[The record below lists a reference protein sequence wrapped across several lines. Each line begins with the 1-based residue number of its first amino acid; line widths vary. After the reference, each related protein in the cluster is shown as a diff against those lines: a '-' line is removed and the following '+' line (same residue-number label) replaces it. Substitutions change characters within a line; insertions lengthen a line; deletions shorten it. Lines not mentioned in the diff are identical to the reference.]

1 MMRVL
6 FAVSELFPLV
16 KTGGLGDIAFS
27 LPQALTDL
35 DVDVRVVL
43 PAYRSVLQQVEQVQV
58 LGWLALASGEEVRIL
73 AAQHPAI
80 GFPLWLVD
88 VATLFDRAGQPYT
101 DASGHDWSDNPQRFT
116 MFSEACALLAD
127 DGLAIDWRADVVH
140 ANDWQ
145 TGLLPAFVSLQSK
158 PPRTLFTV
166 HNLAYDCQLDFAT
179 FQALKLPPHWWSM
192 ELGEFYG
199 RLSMLKCGLVFS
211 DLITTVSPRY
221 AQEIRTVEYGYGYA
235 NILDGYADKLVGVL
249 NGIDDSTWNP
259 RTDPHLATHY
269 HVGGKIRAAK
279 KANRAAL
286 LAGVGA
292 PAAVQAQTG
301 PLVGSVGRLVYQKG
315 IDLLL
320 EAIPA
325 LITTSEAIFVV
336 IGSGERE
343 LEQRLQSLASQYP
356 GRVFAYLG
364 YSERLAHL
372 VEAGCDLFVM
382 PSRYEPCGLNQMYS
396 LRYGTP
402 PVVRN
407 TGGLADTVVDTT
419 PRSLAREEANG
430 FVFEEP
436 TTEALQAALERAFE
450 LYRKPKQWMKL
461 IKIGMRADHG
471 WRRSAEHY
479 LRLYRND

>member
-1 MMRVL
+1 MRVL
-6 FAVSELFPLV
+6 FAASELYPLV
-16 KTGGLGDIAFS
+16 KTGGLGDVAFS
-27 LPQALTDL
+27 LPHALTEL
-35 DVDVRVVL
+35 GVDVRVVL
-43 PAYRSVLQQVEQVQV
+43 PAYRRVLQQVEQLKV
-58 LGWLALASGEEVRIL
+58 LGWLELSSAAEVRVL
-73 AAQHPAI
+73 AARHPALS
-80 GFPLWLVD
+80 FPLWLID
-88 VATLFDRAGQPYT
+88 VPTLFDRGGLPYT
-101 DASGHDWSDNPQRFT
+101 DANGHDWSDNPQRFT
-116 MFSEACALLAD
+116 LFSEACARLAD
-127 DGLAIDWRADVVH
+127 DGLGLDWRAEVVH

-145 TGLLPAFVSLQSK
+145 TGLLPAFTSLQK
-158 PPRTLFTV
+158 DPPRSLFTV
-166 HNLAYDCQLDFAT
+166 HNLAYDCQVDFAT

-221 AQEIRTVEYGYGYA
+221 AEEIRTTEYGYGYA
-235 NILDGYADKLVGVL
+235 SILDGYADKLVGVL
-249 NGIDDSTWNP
+249 NGIDDQTWDP

-269 HVGGKIRAAK
+269 HADGKIRAAK
-279 KANRAAL
+279 RANRAAL

-292 PAAVQAQTG
+292 PAAVQEQVG

-320 EAIPA
+320 EAIPGLVNDTDA
-325 LITTSEAIFVV
+325 LFVI

-343 LEQRLQSLASQYP
+343 LEQHLRRLVLDHP
-356 GRVFAYLG
+356 DRVFAYLG
-364 YSERLAHL
+364 YNEQLAHL
-372 VEAGCDLFVM
+372 LEAGCDLFAM

-402 PVVRN
+402 PLVRN

-419 PRSLAREEANG
+419 PRTLAREEANG

-436 TTEALQAALERAFE
+436 TVEALRAALERAFE

-461 IKIGMRADHG
+461 IKIGMRADYG

-479 LRLYRND
+479 LRLYRDE